1 MSYQKYGNKSIVV
14 NGIKFQS
21 KLESERYEQLMLLER
36 AGEIS
41 GLKLQFGLQINPP
54 WTNPYTGAK
63 LKGSMYYADF
73 FYIDN
78 RNNKMIIEDTKGV
91 ETDVFRLKWNLV
103 QSLYPQYEFRKV
115 RREDI

>member
-1 MSYQKYGNKSIVV
+1 MRTKYNAQKTVV
-14 NGIKFQS
+14 DGITFASRLEAERFQ
-21 KLESERYEQLMLLER
+21 QLKLLEE

-41 GLKLQFGLQINPP
+41 CLKLQLGLQINPP
-54 WTNPYTGAK
+54 WTNPQTGEK

-78 RNNKMIIEDTKGV
+78 RNHKMIIEDTKGV

-103 QSLYPQYEFRKV
+103 QSMYPEYEFRKV
-115 RREDI
+115 TRDDV